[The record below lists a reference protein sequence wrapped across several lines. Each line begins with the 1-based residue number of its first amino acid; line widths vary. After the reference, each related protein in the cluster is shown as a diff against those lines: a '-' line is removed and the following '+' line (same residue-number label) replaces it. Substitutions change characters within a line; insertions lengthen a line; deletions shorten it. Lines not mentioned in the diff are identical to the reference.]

1 MITALVSRF
10 RGGSL
15 NARFMRGSMFTLGGY
30 AMGQFLRL
38 ASNLILTRL
47 LFPEAF
53 GLMALVAVIMQGL
66 AMFSDVGVS
75 PAIMQS
81 KRGDDQHFLDTAW
94 TIQVVRGALLWLI
107 ACVIAIPVS
116 QVYGD
121 PLLAW
126 ILPCAGI
133 SLLIAGFNPTRMDT
147 ANRHLLLGRL
157 TGLDLAAQ
165 TASLVI
171 AVVLAWYLQSVW
183 ALVISGIAS
192 ATILL
197 LLYNLFLPGQSNRF
211 KWERE
216 AAAELISFGKWI
228 FLSTICGF
236 LYMQGDKLLLGKYL
250 PLDQFGVYNIGF
262 FLASF
267 PLLMGGV
274 LTRKMLIPL
283 YRERPPAENAENYR
297 KLQKMRFL
305 LTATMIA
312 MTGGISAA
320 GVVLIDFL
328 YDPRYAMAGAVV
340 VLIAAMQI
348 PQILVL
354 TYEQASLAAGDSRRF
369 FVLSAA
375 RAVLTL
381 GCLFAGLAYAGLFG
395 ALVGQGIAGLAA
407 YPFVVWMSRHVGAWD
422 PKHDLVFALVGIGVI
437 ALAIWL
443 NSAAIADLANLHNTA
458 ASG

>member
-1 MITALVSRF
+1 MEALVSRF

-15 NARFMRGSMFTLGGY
+15 NARFMRSSIFTLGGY
-30 AMGQFLRL
+30 GMGQALRL

-81 KRGDDQHFLDTAW
+81 KRGDDQKFLDTAW
-94 TIQVVRGALLWLI
+94 TIQVMRGVMLWAF
-107 ACVIAIPVS
+107 ACIIAIPVAGLY
-116 QVYGD
+116 QE

-133 SLLIAGFNPTRMDT
+133 SLLISGFNPTRIDT

-157 TGLDLAAQ
+157 TGLDLIAQ
-165 TASLVI
+165 ASGIVI
-171 AVVLAWYLQSVW
+171 AVILAWYLHSVW

-192 ATILL
+192 SSILL
-197 LLYNLFLPGQSNRF
+197 ALYNLYLPGQRNRF
-211 KWERE
+211 HWERKS
-216 AAAELISFGKWI
+216 ADELIGFGKWI

-250 PLDQFGVYNIGF
+250 PLDQFGIYNIGF

-274 LTRKMLIPL
+274 MTRKVLIPV
-283 YRERPPAENAENYR
+283 YRERPPTESVENFR

-305 LTATMIA
+305 LTAA
-312 MTGGISAA
+312 MFALTGAVSLA
-320 GVVLIDFL
+320 GVVLINL
-328 YDPRYAMAGAVV
+328 MYDPRYAMAGAVV

-348 PQILVL
+348 PQMLVL
-354 TYEQASLAAGDSRRF
+354 TYEQAALAAGDSRRF

-381 GCLFAGLAYAGLFG
+381 GCLVGGLALGGLFG
-395 ALVGQGIAGLAA
+395 ALIGQGVAGLAA
-407 YPFVVWMSRHVGAWD
+407 YPFVVWMARHVGAWD
-422 PKHDLVFALVGIGVI
+422 PKHDLVYAAVGGGIIAI
-437 ALAIWL
+437 ALWVNA
-443 NSAAIADLANLHNTA
+443 SDLAELA
-458 ASG
+458 AL

>member
-1 MITALVSRF
+1 MEALVSRF

-15 NARFMRGSMFTLGGY
+15 NARFMRSSIFTLGGY
-30 AMGQFLRL
+30 GMGQALRL

-81 KRGDDQHFLDTAW
+81 KRGDDQKFLDTAW
-94 TIQVVRGALLWLI
+94 TIQVMRGVMLWAF
-107 ACVIAIPVS
+107 ACIIAIPVAGLY
-116 QVYGD
+116 QE

-133 SLLIAGFNPTRMDT
+133 SLLISGFNPTRIDT

-157 TGLDLAAQ
+157 TGLDLIAQ
-165 TASLVI
+165 ASGIVI
-171 AVVLAWYLQSVW
+171 AVILAWYLHSVW

-192 ATILL
+192 SSILL
-197 LLYNLFLPGQSNRF
+197 ALYNLYLPGQRNRF
-211 KWERE
+211 HWERKS
-216 AAAELISFGKWI
+216 ADELIGFGKWI

-250 PLDQFGVYNIGF
+250 PLDQFGIYNIGF

-274 LTRKMLIPL
+274 MTRKVLIPV
-283 YRERPPAENAENYR
+283 YRERPPTESVENFR

-305 LTATMIA
+305 LTAA
-312 MTGGISAA
+312 MFALTGTVSLA
-320 GVVLIDFL
+320 GVVLINL
-328 YDPRYAMAGAVV
+328 MYDPRYAMAGAVV

-348 PQILVL
+348 PQMLVL
-354 TYEQASLAAGDSRRF
+354 TYEQAALAAGDSRRF

-381 GCLFAGLAYAGLFG
+381 GCLVVGLALGGLFG
-395 ALVGQGIAGLAA
+395 ALIGQGVAGLAA
-407 YPFVVWMSRHVGAWD
+407 YPFVVWMARHVGAWD
-422 PKHDLVFALVGIGVI
+422 PKHDLVYAAVGGGIIAI
-437 ALAIWL
+437 ALWVNA
-443 NSAAIADLANLHNTA
+443 SDLAELA
-458 ASG
+458 AL

>member
-1 MITALVSRF
+1 MIQGLAHRF
-10 RGGSL
+10 RGASL

-94 TIQVVRGALLWLI
+94 TIQVVRGALLWLF
-107 ACVIAIPVS
+107 ACLIAIPVS
-116 QVYGD
+116 QFYD
-121 PLLAW
+121 EPLLAW

-165 TASLVI
+165 AAGIVV
-171 AVVLAWYLQSVW
+171 AVALAWYLQSVW

-192 ATILL
+192 AVIVLV
-197 LLYNLFLPGQSNRF
+197 LYNVFLPGQSNRF
-211 KWERE
+211 RWEPE
-216 AAAELISFGKWI
+216 AATELISFGKWI
-228 FLSTICGF
+228 FLSTTCGF

-250 PLDQFGVYNIGF
+250 PLDQFGIYNIGF

-283 YRERPPAENAENYR
+283 YRERPPAESDENFR

-305 LTATMIA
+305 LSAAMIA
-312 MTGGISAA
+312 LTGGVSAA
-320 GVVLIDFL
+320 GVVLIDLL

-348 PQILVL
+348 PQLIVL

-381 GCLFAGLAYAGLFG
+381 GCLFAGLAYGGLFG
-395 ALVGQGIAGLAA
+395 ALIGQGLAGIAA

-422 PKHDLVFALVGIGVI
+422 PKHDLVFAIAGAGVI

-443 NSAAIADLANLHNTA
+443 NAGAVADLANLHNPA
-458 ASG
+458 NPG